1 MAPVTD
7 HRPFPPAVTRATD
20 FYKAV
25 VAAGQAPS
33 IGNVQPWRW
42 RLAGDDLDLFVESSR
57 MPEVTDAEG
66 RLAVI
71 SCGAALHH
79 ARLSLAAHG
88 RRVTVTRLPDADN
101 ASHLARLHT
110 SGQAPVTPA
119 TARLARAIRLRH
131 TDSRT
136 VTGPPVA
143 AQHLAAICTA
153 LGSQNVGLHVL
164 RPDQIL
170 GLTVAASRA
179 HTIEPAAAQWRDE
192 LALWAG
198 GDRIVGTSGER
209 PHQGRHGEHDRAAT
223 FVVLYGPTDRTLDWL
238 HAGEALSAGWLV
250 ATELGISML
259 PFSAPIQGPE
269 AWASLRREV
278 ADLGH
283 PYLAIRLGHHT
294 SAAVGPYSQRLP
306 PDQIIERISG

>member
-1 MAPVTD
+1 MAPMTD
-7 HRPFPPAVTRATD
+7 HRPTPPAAPRATD

-25 VAAGQAPS
+25 VAAGHAPS
-33 IGNVQPWRW
+33 IGNLQPWRW

-57 MPEVTDAEG
+57 MLDGTDAHG
-66 RLAVI
+66 RLAVM

-101 ASHLARLHT
+101 ASHLARLHAN
-110 SGQAPVTPA
+110 GQAPVTPA

-136 VTGPPVA
+136 VTGHPVG
-143 AQHLAAICTA
+143 AQDLAAICTA

-170 GLTVAASRA
+170 GLTVAASRV
-179 HTIEPAAAQWRDE
+179 HTIEPAAVQWRDE

-198 GDRIVGTSGER
+198 GDRIVGTAGEI
-209 PHQGRHGEHDRAAT
+209 PHQGRHGDHDRAAT
-223 FVVLYGPTDRTLDWL
+223 FVVLYGPSDQKLDWL

-269 AWASLRREV
+269 ARASLRREV

-294 SAAVGPYSQRLP
+294 TAAVGPYSRRLP
-306 PDQIIERISG
+306 PDQIIEGMSD